1 MTIIDQIFPYAAT
14 TRAITIRVAPR
25 YHPEQSD
32 PSAPRHVWSYHVRI
46 ENHGLYAVQLL
57 TRHWEISDAYGRT
70 EVVEGDGVIG
80 QQPLIEPGQAFDY
93 MSGCPLATPSGR
105 MVGHYGMTSET
116 GQFDAQIPAFVLE
129 RPVADRR

>member
-14 TRAITIRVAPR
+14 TRAITVRVAPR
-25 YHPEQSD
+25 YHAEQSD

-46 ENHGLYAVQLL
+46 ENNGLHAVQLL
-57 TRHWEISDAYGRT
+57 TRRWEISDAYGRT
-70 EVVEGDGVIG
+70 EVVEGEGVIG

-105 MVGHYGMTSET
+105 MVGHYGMTCES
-116 GQFDAQIPAFVLE
+116 GQFDAKIPAFVLE